1 MISESLAPFARRV
14 VVAQAADTVASAAR
28 KLRDA
33 RVGCVV
39 VVRAGRVAGLLTDR
53 DIALRV
59 VADGL
64 DAQSTTVEEIMT
76 RDPFLLDASDTV
88 QSAVNLMQEHGVR
101 RLPIMDPRAGVLG
114 IITAD
119 DLVASLSRQLAAV
132 GEAVADPA
140 DTNDSR

>member
-1 MISESLAPFARRV
+1 
-14 VVAQAADTVASAAR
+14 
-28 KLRDA
+28 
-33 RVGCVV
+33 
-39 VVRAGRVAGLLTDR
+39 LTDR

-76 RDPFLLDASDTV
+76 RDPFLLDASDTA
-88 QSAVNLMQEHGVR
+88 QSAVNLMQKHGVR
-101 RLPIMDPRAGVLG
+101 RLPIVDPRAGVLG

-132 GEAVADPA
+132 GEAIADPA

>member
-14 VVAQAADTVASAAR
+14 VVAQPADTVASAAR

-39 VVRAGRVAGLLTDR
+39 VVRAGRVTGLLTDR

-59 VADGL
+59 VADAL

-76 RDPFLLDASDTV
+76 TDPFLLDASDTV
-88 QSAVNLMQEHGVR
+88 QSAVNLMQKHGVR
-101 RLPIMDPRAGVLG
+101 RLPIVEPRAGVLG

-132 GEAVADPA
+132 GQAVEDPA